1 VKVAKFVMG
10 SCLFSSLSFSVMAV
24 DGLKPFLAAPAQEGS
39 VKDIGDQYKTK
50 LKDAGFSVVGDY
62 APIAKARVL
71 AVTNDAL
78 KKAAAKGERGAYIA
92 AMRVSLNEKDGKV
105 QVSCTNPEYLA
116 AAYHVGVSLQDVKKG
131 LETAVGCNEQFGA
144 GEMSASDIVDYHYAI
159 GMEYL
164 DDVYTLGEFAS
175 FDEAKKAV
183 DANLAANAF
192 GVTKVY
198 RIDIPGKSQVVYGV
212 ALRTS
217 SVKDGDKN
225 ADDKFVMSV
234 LDQGKHSRLAYLP
247 YEIMISGNKVEALHM
262 RYRAALYFPELPM
275 LGDGPS
281 FFKLQA
287 SPSAIEAVLHDVVSA
302 KAGAPASVAAPVVP

>member
-1 VKVAKFVMG
+1 MKVSNLVVG
-10 SCLFSSLSFSVMAV
+10 SCLLASLSFSAMAA

-39 VKDIGDQYKTK
+39 VKDLGDQYKTK

-62 APIAKARVL
+62 APGAKARIL

-131 LETAVGCNEQFGA
+131 LEAAVGCNEPFGA
-144 GEMSASDIVDYHYAI
+144 GEMSAADIADYHYAI

-164 DDVYTLGEFAS
+164 DDVPVLGEFAS

-183 DANLAANAF
+183 DAGLAANTL
-192 GVTKVY
+192 GVSKVY
-198 RIDIPGKSQVVYGV
+198 RIDIPGKNQVVYGV

-217 SVKDGDKN
+217 TVKDGDKN

-234 LDQGKHSRLAYLP
+234 LDQGKYSRLAYLP

-281 FFKLQA
+281 FLKLQA
-287 SPSAIEAVLHDVVSA
+287 SPGAIETVLHEVVNA
-302 KAGAPASVAAPVVP
+302 KTAVPTMP

>member
-1 VKVAKFVMG
+1 MNVSKLVMG
-10 SCLFSSLSFSVMAV
+10 ACLLASVSFSVMAA

-39 VKDIGDQYKTK
+39 VKDLGDQYKSK
-50 LKDAGFSVVGDY
+50 LKEAGFSVVGDY
-62 APIAKARVL
+62 SPGGKARIL
-71 AVTNDAL
+71 AVTSEAL

-92 AMRVSLNEKDGKV
+92 AMRVSLDEKDGKV
-105 QVSCTNPEYLA
+105 QVTCTNPEYLA
-116 AAYHVGVSLQDVKKG
+116 AAYHVGTSLEDVRKG
-131 LETAVGCNEQFGA
+131 LEATIGCNEPFGA
-144 GEMSASDIVDYHYAI
+144 GEMSASDIADYHYAI

-183 DANLAANAF
+183 DSGLAANAL
-192 GVTKVY
+192 GVSKVY
-198 RIDIPGKSQVVYGV
+198 RIDVPGKNQVVYGV

-217 SVKDGDKN
+217 SVKAGDKN
-225 ADDKFVMSV
+225 ADDKFMMGV

-281 FFKLQA
+281 FFRLKS
-287 SPSAIEAVLHDVVSA
+287 SPDAIETVLREVVNAKTAV
-302 KAGAPASVAAPVVP
+302 PATP